1 MEKDK
6 KFCGEKEP
14 IFKQQIRE
22 WGVERGEVGNDNK
35 NFKKKRREE
44 FKKIELQ
51 VKRRNKR
58 INFNYK

>member
-1 MEKDK
+1 MTTKTLK
-6 KFCGEKEP
+6 KEG
-14 IFKQQIRE
+14 
-22 WGVERGEVGNDNK
+22 
-35 NFKKKRREE
+35 REE

>member
-6 KFCGEKEP
+6 KFVVKKNRYSSRERVVREGRSEMTTKTLKKE
-14 IFKQQIRE
+14 
-22 WGVERGEVGNDNK
+22 
-35 NFKKKRREE
+35 RREE

>member
-14 IFKQQIRE
+14 IFQQRE
-22 WGVERGEVGNDNK
+22 GGKRGEVGNDNK
-35 NFKKKRREE
+35 NFKKKQRGE